1 MLEIAP
7 GTIIILKSTAPA
19 GTMTTVTKE
28 MLRRMGAESLS
39 GVTFLNNPE
48 FLREGV
54 ALDDFINSDRIVI
67 GTIDGKPDG
76 RAEELYSGFDV
87 PVTFVTYNTAE
98 FVKYSSNA
106 TLAGLISIAN
116 ELSLIASAVGDVDIK
131 KAFELLHQDKRWFG
145 KPGAM
150 SKYLFP
156 GCGFGGYC
164 LPKDVDGMIALATRH
179 EVEPNL
185 LQAVQSINE
194 KIAVH
199 HAAVIAEQFGRNKR
213 FGVLGLAFKENTD
226 DVRNTP
232 AAKMIAALL
241 DQGVT
246 RIFAHDPMA
255 IDNFCAAHDFPIS
268 YECNLDEIIDVSDVL
283 LIVTAWPEYKV
294 SLTKYA
300 DKSFVDL
307 RFTF

>member
-1 MLEIAP
+1 
-7 GTIIILKSTAPA
+7 
-19 GTMTTVTKE
+19 
-28 MLRRMGAESLS
+28 MLR
-39 GVTFLNNPE
+39 
-48 FLREGV
+48 
-54 ALDDFINSDRIVI
+54 
-67 GTIDGKPDG
+67 
-76 RAEELYSGFDV
+76 
-87 PVTFVTYNTAE
+87 
-98 FVKYSSNA
+98 
-106 TLAGLISIAN
+106 
-116 ELSLIASAVGDVDIK
+116 
-131 KAFELLHQDKRWFG
+131 
-145 KPGAM
+145 
-150 SKYLFP
+150 
-156 GCGFGGYC
+156 
-164 LPKDVDGMIALATRH
+164 
-179 EVEPNL
+179 
-185 LQAVQSINE
+185 AVQSTNE

-199 HAAVIAEQFGRNKR
+199 HAAVIAEQFGRDKR